1 MNYMELTKIVGKK
14 INAVYTEILILIIVI
29 PNTSFV
35 AKVNIIKR
43 KFNIIY
49 NDKGDSKYYEI
60 IC

>member
-1 MNYMELTKIVGKK
+1 MELTKKVGKK